1 MYVCEGTP
9 TQTHGM
15 RCVLSPHVENHGGSK
30 PCEQSTNIIQE
41 HASDLSIG
49 WWDNAVTKPSDQP
62 DSSPKHEGYSA
73 VAAE

>member
-30 PCEQSTNIIQE
+30 PCEQSTYIIQE

-49 WWDNAVTKPSDQP
+49 
-62 DSSPKHEGYSA
+62 
-73 VAAE
+73 